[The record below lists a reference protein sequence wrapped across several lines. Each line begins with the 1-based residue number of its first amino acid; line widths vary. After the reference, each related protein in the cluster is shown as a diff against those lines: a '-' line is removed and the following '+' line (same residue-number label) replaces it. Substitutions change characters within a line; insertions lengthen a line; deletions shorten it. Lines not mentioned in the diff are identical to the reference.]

1 MSVLTLTD
9 TGGRTAAAQA
19 FPLFTPLQIG
29 DIALR
34 HRVVVGAWPLR
45 RALPPRGVPTPSMVA
60 HYAQCATPGG
70 LIVCEPVRV
79 APGGTPGSTP
89 GLYAAEQVN
98 LWRDVTDG
106 IHARGAYAVAHLC
119 HPGALLTERLAT
131 LEAVLEDYRSAA
143 ENAGDAGFDAV
154 ELDAAPGSVPAS
166 LVAGYSSLPGLAEAS
181 DGARGLR
188 LLTDVVQALM
198 GVWPAHRVGVWLS
211 GSRAAVPLAERLA
224 ALGIGY
230 LHADATEPAA
240 LAQLRSAF
248 AGPLVLAVPGR
259 AVPADALARTGGV
272 ADALSFGEAFV
283 LEPDLVEVLRHAHPL
298 MPRMGAPR
306 PERRSHPRG
315 AAR

>member
-1 MSVLTLTD
+1 MSALTLTE
-9 TGGRTAAAQA
+9 TGEQTAAGQA

-34 HRVVVGAWPLR
+34 HRVVLGAWPLR
-45 RALPPRGVPTPSMVA
+45 RALQPRGVPTPYMVA
-60 HYAQCATPGG
+60 HYAQRATPGA
-70 LIVCEPVRV
+70 LVVCEPVRV
-79 APGGTPGSTP
+79 APGSASGSTP

-119 HPGALLTERLAT
+119 HPGALLSERLAT

-166 LVAGYSSLPGLAEAS
+166 LMAGYSGMSGLAEAP

-198 GVWPAHRVGVWLS
+198 GVWPAHRVGVRLS

-224 ALGIGY
+224 ALDIGY

-240 LAQLRSAF
+240 MAQLRGVF
-248 AGPLVLAVPGR
+248 AGPLVMAVPDS
-259 AVPADALARTGGV
+259 AAPAEALACAGGV

-283 LEPDLVEVLRHAHPL
+283 LEPDLVEMLRQGRPL
-298 MPRMGAPR
+298 LPRMGAPR
-306 PERRSHPRG
+306 SERRSHPRG
-315 AAR
+315 PGR

>member
-1 MSVLTLTD
+1 MSILTLTD
-9 TGGRTAAAQA
+9 TVDRTAAGP

-34 HRVVVGAWPLR
+34 HRVVVGPWPLR
-45 RALPPRGVPTPSMVA
+45 RARPPRGVPTPSMVA
-60 HYAQCATPGG
+60 HYAQRATPGG
-70 LIVCEPVRV
+70 LIVCEPVQV
-79 APGGTPGSTP
+79 APGGASGSAP

-119 HPGALLTERLAT
+119 HPGALLTGRLAT

-166 LVAGYSSLPGLAEAS
+166 LIAGYSSLPGLAP
-181 DGARGLR
+181 DGARGLL

-224 ALGIGY
+224 ALDIGY
-230 LHADATEPAA
+230 LHADAAEPAA
-240 LAQLRSAF
+240 IAQLRGAF
-248 AGPLVLAVPGR
+248 AGPLVLAAPGR
-259 AVPADALARTGGV
+259 AVPADVLACAGGV

-283 LEPDLVEVLRHAHPL
+283 LEPDLVEMLRQGHLPL
-298 MPRMGAPR
+298 PPIGAPR
-306 PERRSHPRG
+306 PERRAHPRG